1 MRVAAVL
8 AHGFAGAVRSTRL
21 ATVLLELHPTQ
32 LGRRGVAWG
41 TYFAVWV
48 LAYCTVSHHHLAQ
61 RYPQQPVPRCYL
73 CYEVVRKM
81 FDGISGLERGR
92 RIGDRCP

>member
-1 MRVAAVL
+1 LELNKGRWTNRWISSFYKLRQMADRVKIAAVL

-41 TYFAVWV
+41 T
-48 LAYCTVSHHHLAQ
+48 
-61 RYPQQPVPRCYL
+61 
-73 CYEVVRKM
+73 
-81 FDGISGLERGR
+81 
-92 RIGDRCP
+92 